1 MMMSALYQTNTHS
14 WIFIVLV
21 HIHNIPQVNT
31 RAPHP
36 DSLPTGLCP
45 YSIIMRADQKN
56 KKTTTTSTSFMVFD
70 WTRPVLELTIHDLP
84 YTRRVF
90 WPLHHRCCSDKYKI
104 LYFNNITVVMQ
115 LWNIIW
121 MQHNKSKNTT
131 YRSDVWIC
139 LLSPYPSM
147 TPVVESSC
155 TLSVYNRYW
164 VKGDSLMI
172 VTSGKSVS

>member
-56 KKTTTTSTSFMVFD
+56 KKNQQQIPVLWSLIGPDRYSNSRSTIYHTRGEFADHYTTDAVQTNIKYCTLTTSQSWCNCETLS
-70 WTRPVLELTIHDLP
+70 E
-84 YTRRVF
+84 
-90 WPLHHRCCSDKYKI
+90 C
-104 LYFNNITVVMQ
+104 
-115 LWNIIW
+115 
-121 MQHNKSKNTT
+121 NTT
-131 YRSDVWIC
+131 NLKIRHTDQMFGYVYC
-139 LLSPYPSM
+139 LLIHPWHQSWNPRVHCQCIIDIGWKE
-147 TPVVESSC
+147 TA
-155 TLSVYNRYW
+155 
-164 VKGDSLMI
+164 
-172 VTSGKSVS
+172 